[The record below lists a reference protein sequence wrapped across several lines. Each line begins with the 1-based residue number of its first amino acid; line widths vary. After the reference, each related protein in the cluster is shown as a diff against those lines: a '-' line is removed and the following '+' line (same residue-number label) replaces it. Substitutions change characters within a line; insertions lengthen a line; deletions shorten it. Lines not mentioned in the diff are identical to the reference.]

1 MLDEVDFHDEQM
13 PAGCERVHGALEQR
27 RRSPTTRGT
36 NTSRAPATAPT
47 TRPSGTRHILREPEH
62 KFHERESRASAG
74 RPPSA
79 MRAMPDARQ
88 IGRMAD
94 RPPARL
100 ALRLHQQRA
109 PRRRATNQDLKEI
122 THGHRRA
129 RDRSDRQPA
138 AHAEIASLLLTRTK
152 ALAVAAAGWIFALS
166 MVAWGPAHNSDVHL
180 NRAGF
185 WIPWVIVLAICL
197 LIVAG
202 IDRFKRRAATPTGS
216 QTLA

>member
-1 MLDEVDFHDEQM
+1 MDIVVLAIAV
-13 PAGCERVHGALEQR
+13 
-27 RRSPTTRGT
+27 
-36 NTSRAPATAPT
+36 
-47 TRPSGTRHILREPEH
+47 I
-62 KFHERESRASAG
+62 AS
-74 RPPSA
+74 
-79 MRAMPDARQ
+79 
-88 IGRMAD
+88 
-94 RPPARL
+94 L
-100 ALRLHQQRA
+100 LL
-109 PRRRATNQDLKEI
+109 T
-122 THGHRRA
+122 
-129 RDRSDRQPA
+129 
-138 AHAEIASLLLTRTK
+138 EIASLLLTRTK